1 VNLYAY
7 AGNNPIGFSDPFGLR
22 DEFNEYGEKVGDK
35 GGDKEHYL
43 WYRGKEYRL
52 DRPLVTNS
60 GRTPYI
66 IHPDG
71 AGDKIA
77 QSMGAAAPRMSR
89 LAAGFASV
97 PGGTLDFKSKG
108 ELANP
113 RQLFIQGST
122 SVHTD
127 IIGNE
132 AWGFYTRT
140 KLNMSEQE
148 ALGWA
153 SIFSLGRD
161 DPNDQAAISR
171 AFMLPTGPQ

>member
-7 AGNNPIGFSDPFGLR
+7 AGNNPTSFSDPFGLR
-22 DEFNEYGEKVGDK
+22 DEFNEYGEKVGEK
-35 GGDKEHYL
+35 GGDKQHYL
-43 WYRGKEYRL
+43 RYQGKEYRL
-52 DRPLVTNS
+52 DRPLVTNKD
-60 GRTPYI
+60 RTPYL

-71 AGDKIA
+71 TGDRIA
-77 QSMGAAAPRMSR
+77 QTMVAGTPGMSRVAAA
-89 LAAGFASV
+89 FASL

-127 IIGNE
+127 VIGNV

-140 KLNMSEQE
+140 KLNMSESE

-153 SIFSLGRD
+153 SFFSLGKD

-171 AFMLPTGPQ
+171 AFTFPTGPQ